1 MGDRLIEITDKPID
15 VQKIISAAERDDCG
29 GLSVFLGTVRNHSHG
44 KDVERLEYEAYPA
57 MAGKM
62 IQRIIDEISERWD
75 IRAAAVSHRT
85 GILSIGEVA
94 VVIAV
99 ASPHRKAAFEACQY
113 TIDRLKEIVPIW
125 KKEVAV
131 DGETWISSH
140 A

>member
-1 MGDRLIEITDKPID
+1 LIEITDKPID
-15 VQKIISAAERDDCG
+15 VQKIISAAEREDCG

-44 KDVERLEYEAYPA
+44 KEVERLEYEAYPA

-94 VVIAV
+94 VVIAI

>member
-1 MGDRLIEITDKPID
+1 MGDNLIEITDKPID
-15 VQKIISAAERDDCG
+15 VPKIIAAAERDDCG

-44 KDVERLEYEAYPA
+44 KEVERLEYEAYPA

-62 IQRIIDEISERWD
+62 IQRIIDEISESWD

-94 VVIAV
+94 VVIAI

>member
-1 MGDRLIEITDKPID
+1 MIEITDKPID
-15 VQKIISAAERDDCG
+15 VQKIISAAEREDCG

-44 KDVERLEYEAYPA
+44 KEVERLEYEAYPA

-94 VVIAV
+94 VVIAI

>member
-1 MGDRLIEITDKPID
+1 MIEITDKPID

-44 KDVERLEYEAYPA
+44 KEVERLEYEAYPA

-85 GILSIGEVA
+85 GILSIGDVA